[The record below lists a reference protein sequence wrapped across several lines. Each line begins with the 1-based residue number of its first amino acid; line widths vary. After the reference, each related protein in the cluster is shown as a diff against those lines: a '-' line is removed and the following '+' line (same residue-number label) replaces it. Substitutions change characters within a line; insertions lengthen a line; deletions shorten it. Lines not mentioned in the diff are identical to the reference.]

1 MEKMNQRSHW
11 FEKEIYG
18 SLHINLKTITNLETI
33 LALKN
38 LDTIKKV
45 LKIRKH
51 DVLTKN
57 NKIMYL

>member
-11 FEKEIYG
+11 FKKEIYG
-18 SLHINLKTITNLETI
+18 SLHINIKTITNLETI
-33 LALKN
+33 LVLKN
-38 LDTIKKV
+38 LHTIEKV

-51 DVLTKN
+51 NVLTKN